1 VQFISHVERIF
12 AFALVL
18 LPPSSLN
25 RAFAIDLRDS
35 WRSWIYKN
43 AHLKYSSTESKSSQ
57 KMCVNAEI
65 QHTLVALE
73 WKKELSHVQ
82 YATPHFSRDAYLILL
97 ETQPTSEDGQVLF
110 SNMGGNRSR

>member
-1 VQFISHVERIF
+1 MYE
-12 AFALVL
+12 
-18 LPPSSLN
+18 
-25 RAFAIDLRDS
+25 
-35 WRSWIYKN
+35 N
-43 AHLKYSSTESKSSQ
+43 AHSSTESKSSQ
-57 KMCVNAEI
+57 ELCVNAEI

-97 ETQPTSEDGQVLF
+97 ETQPTSKDGQVFF